1 MKNLTLLFTTIF
13 LISACSQSEPE
24 TETPDESESQSGP
37 LVEYVWHKWES
48 GKENFGIQWQAD
60 FANLVSQWNS
70 MIDNMNCSGMTGANI
85 LTPKVK
91 DPRYD
96 FIWVMLWDSQESRD
110 ECWDDWTENQ
120 QLNWDYLIDGIMQYD
135 LDNVYLFKPTVGKN
149 PNMENTSGSFVN
161 TFYFCTYNEG
171 YSENDLTAY
180 QKDLNAIEGFSDYWW
195 YVTLEPMFEPDEPK
209 PDFVWLDLWGSDE
222 DKASDQVVFSNTDLP
237 SQVDEKFSCMPSIDG
252 VSFTGVAIR
261 R

>member
-1 MKNLTLLFTTIF
+1 MKNITLLFTIIL
-13 LISACSQSEPE
+13 LIGACSQNEDPVDAVVEVEP
-24 TETPDESESQSGP
+24 ESES
-37 LVEYVWHKWES
+37 LVEYVWHTA
-48 GKENFGIQWQAD
+48 GPNFNAENLAMLIND
-60 FANLVSQWNS
+60 WNS
-70 MIDNMNCSGMTGANI
+70 MIDDMNCSGMTGANI
-85 LTPKVK
+85 LSPKVAAEG
-91 DPRYD
+91 YD
-96 FIWVMLWDSQESRD
+96 FIWVMLWNSQKGRD

-135 LDNVYLFKPTVGKN
+135 LDNVYLFKPTVGKS

-161 TFYFCTYNEG
+161 TFYFCTYNDG
-171 YSENDLTAY
+171 YSEDDLIAY

-222 DKASDQVVFSNTDLP
+222 DKASDQAMFSNTDLP
-237 SQVDEKFSCMPSIDG
+237 AQVDEKFSCMPTIAG
-252 VSFTGVAIR
+252 TSFNGNAIR